1 MAKFQIDI
9 SQNLIDFKHKLEMEP
24 RVILSAGFG
33 DGKTY
38 FLSRFKEMY
47 MDEYHFFTIFP
58 SQYVIGTNE
67 SIFEYIK
74 RDILFQLVDQGLVT
88 EELDLMGL
96 LKEVMESVDITE
108 VLSFFLSKPLANAL
122 GKLVDSLKKLRAGID
137 NNTVPVSKYL
147 DSFMSVKGGLYE
159 NDAFTCL
166 IRKCFDR
173 IRAQEGGKEI
183 VLIIEDLDR
192 IAPANIFSILNI
204 FGAHFDRHYIV
215 GESEEENKF
224 GFDRLITVMDY
235 DNIKLLYNNMYGDEN
250 VQSNFEG
257 YIAKYICSKP
267 FYYSIRKEGRRLLTE
282 KLYALYE
289 FTEPNDIVM
298 KHEIDEELKKLSIR
312 DIERIYLFEPEKI
325 IRNPNVPFDIN
336 GYQLSPKSSLV
347 RLHAYKFFFG
357 LDLDLNRPPF
367 QEPELITQL
376 ETNGPLWIMHNIPY
390 DVIINGVKYRDTFYA
405 LKVEKDEKDW
415 ILAFR
420 FKKASRI
427 APPCPD
433 VDDLQ
438 DVTAEARTH
447 LWKTET
453 KFCTFFYYSSS
464 SQENYE
470 LPEESWSEED
480 WEQQ

>member
-1 MAKFQIDI
+1 MTKFQIDI

-47 MDEYHFFTIFP
+47 AEEYHFFTIYP

-88 EELDLMGL
+88 DELDLPGL
-96 LKEVMESVDITE
+96 LQEVMQSVDITD
-108 VLSFFLSKPLANAL
+108 VLSFFLSKPLAKAL
-122 GKLVDSLKKLRAGID
+122 GKLVDGLKTLRKGID
-137 NNTVPVSKYL
+137 NNTVSASKYL

-173 IRAQEGGKEI
+173 IRSQEAGKEI

-215 GESEEENKF
+215 GETEEENKF

-235 DNIKLLYNNMYGDEN
+235 DNIKLLYNNVYGDEEER
-250 VQSNFEG
+250 SNFDG
-257 YIAKYICSKP
+257 YIAKYVCSKP
-267 FYYSIRKEGRRLLTE
+267 FYYSIRKEGCRLLTE
-282 KLYALYE
+282 KLYALFE
-289 FTEPNDIVM
+289 FTEPDDIAM
-298 KHEIDEELKKLSIR
+298 KHEIEEELNKMSIR
-312 DIERIYLFEPEKI
+312 DIERIYLFNPEKI
-325 IRNPNVPFDIN
+325 IRNPGAPVDIN

-357 LDLDLNRPPF
+357 LSLDLFRTPSRD
-367 QEPELITQL
+367 PELITQL

-390 DVIINGVKYRDTFYA
+390 DETINGVKYGNTRFV
-405 LKVEKDEKDW
+405 LKVEKDENDW

-420 FKKASRI
+420 FKKVSRL
-427 APPCPD
+427 APPCPE
-433 VDDLQ
+433 VNDLQ
-438 DVTAEARTH
+438 DVTASASTH
-447 LWKTET
+447 IWKTEN
-453 KFCTFFYYSSS
+453 KFRSFFYYASSS
-464 SQENYE
+464 KENYE
-470 LPEESWSEED
+470 LPDISRDEDD
-480 WEQQ
+480 WEQ